1 MGESRCRNWG
11 KPLQEVKESLKEGL
25 KLEKI
30 MKVIITDQDLL
41 LFKYLFESKFLS
53 RNHIRKF
60 IYEGFNPGYVD
71 RRLWKLNKSGFVR
84 KVPIAT
90 RETIIMPTEKSLNML
105 DIFRDRVIKL
115 TRKNGYPLKFF
126 PANTYECY
134 LRTSL
139 YDKDAPINFKE
150 FAHDNMVN
158 EMRFLL
164 EDKGALYWIS
174 NNVFRNREIG
184 VNNPDGFFKVKYYR
198 TFKSYNKDDIP
209 KDALNVTGPV
219 IDDEGNTCYKFDY
232 HKYANVAIEYER
244 SMKRR
249 SRYIGGKNDPGI
261 MRRYA
266 QDRNFDFIIYVAGD
280 SYVYNGLAKILQP
293 NILKVADIPHALDK
307 FYLIHERDLL
317 LGNFDKLINPHTDKV
332 CPIVRFLK

>member
-1 MGESRCRNWG
+1 M
-11 KPLQEVKESLKEGL
+11 
-25 KLEKI
+25 I
-30 MKVIITDQDLL
+30 
-41 LFKYLFESKFLS
+41 F
-53 RNHIRKF
+53 
-60 IYEGFNPGYVD
+60 
-71 RRLWKLNKSGFVR
+71 SGQ
-84 KVPIAT
+84 
-90 RETIIMPTEKSLNML
+90 S
-105 DIFRDRVIKL
+105 IKL
-115 TRKNGYPLKFF
+115 TRKRLSSQIL
-126 PANTYECY
+126 PANTYEWY

-293 NILKVADIPHALDK
+293 NILKVADIPHALINFILSTK
-307 FYLIHERDLL
+307 EICFWVILIS
-317 LGNFDKLINPHTDKV
+317 
-332 CPIVRFLK
+332 